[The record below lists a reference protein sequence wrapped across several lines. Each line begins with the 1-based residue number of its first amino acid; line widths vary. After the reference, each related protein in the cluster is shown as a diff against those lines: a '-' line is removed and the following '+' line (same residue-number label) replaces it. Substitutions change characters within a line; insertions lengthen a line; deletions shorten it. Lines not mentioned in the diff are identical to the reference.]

1 MESWKI
7 TLTEESSENQQEE
20 DSFGP
25 SSNEESG
32 SEPSISKNDTKID
45 DIEDK
50 LHLVTDSKI
59 WLHAQDR
66 IKQVMETT
74 DSLICITQVTV
85 LFMDKLQS
93 NKDLVTRALATEAIG
108 KMRRFF
114 EAWNGRI
121 VLQDEKDF
129 QDYLTKPFGN
139 SNRHR
144 DVLDWARILQDRG
157 LKVKVFTLDKTLEI
171 LCYAKPKIEV
181 YKPPNLEKTSPLH
194 DGK

>member
-7 TLTEESSENQQEE
+7 TPTEESSENQQEE

-93 NKDLVTRALATEAIG
+93 SKDLVTFLF
-108 KMRRFF
+108 M
-114 EAWNGRI
+114 NGI
-121 VLQDEKDF
+121 FWKFL
-129 QDYLTKPFGN
+129 
-139 SNRHR
+139 
-144 DVLDWARILQDRG
+144 
-157 LKVKVFTLDKTLEI
+157 KTLWNI
-171 LCYAKPKIEV
+171 CLACMPSFIKIVVLVFELV
-181 YKPPNLEKTSPLH
+181 NF
-194 DGK
+194 GKQTDIHLLLLGY